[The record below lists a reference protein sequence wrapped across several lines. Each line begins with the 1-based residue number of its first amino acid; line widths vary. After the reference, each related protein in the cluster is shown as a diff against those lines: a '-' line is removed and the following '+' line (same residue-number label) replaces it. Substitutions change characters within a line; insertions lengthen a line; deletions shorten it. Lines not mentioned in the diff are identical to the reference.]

1 MSKFK
6 VGDDVVLV
14 DSGGYSSVG
23 IGDIGKIVTASY
35 GWYVVRMNKYTFNF
49 ELSFLE
55 DEIELDE
62 KCKTL
67 LWKELNE

>member
-1 MSKFK
+1 MNKFK

-23 IGDIGKIVTASY
+23 IGDTGKIVAASY
-35 GWYVVRMNKYTFNF
+35 GWYIIRMNKYTFNF

-55 DEIELDE
+55 YEIELKD
-62 KCKTL
+62 KYDTL
-67 LWKELNE
+67 LWRELDE